1 MKAQGFSLIE
11 LMITISVIGVLST
24 LSVGSYRANILKTNR
39 AEARTQMVMIQ
50 SVYESYYSQ
59 NNQYPTANTLPPL
72 TSIPRTANYS
82 YSTVLNTTAMIVT
95 GYTITATATGN
106 QANDT
111 GCTSLTLNNLGNLLP
126 ASC

>member
-39 AEARTQMVMIQ
+39 AEARTQILSIQ

-59 NNQYPTANTLPPL
+59 YNSYPAGALPA
-72 TSIPRTANYS
+72 IPAAASTPNYS
-82 YSTVLNTTAMIVT
+82 YSVNNTATT
-95 GYTITATATGN
+95 YTITARPTGN
-106 QANDT
+106 QADDT
-111 GCTSLTLNNLGNLLP
+111 DCPTITLDNLGNQGP
-126 ASC
+126 SSTCWGS